1 MQERLMQRRS
11 LADLVDMRAA
21 ESTFKCLMDTLEAQA
36 NEIGQLKASVAAL
49 VLQNSVQ
56 SAWNDNVTITQATLM
71 PRIDALEAA
80 IKLPNVRNATLG
92 SIVAA
97 NYKEI
102 VSMREKLQ
110 RKIDAAVVEDACRR
124 VETKLSSALDTLRKD
139 CVTLEL
145 ISRLHMDQDELHTK
159 LATVEAQIDS
169 KMDKTEATRMDAVA
183 TTMHAFIPRCSEIEH
198 SLQQLHEKLAASNAK
213 CRQHDQHVST
223 ETAHLRQLVSQQHRD
238 VGALRAETTAG
249 QATIEAAVQ
258 ACKENISLCHN
269 KLQTIRQAHADFAA
283 STRSSLRQL
292 TQTGERNFQSLRDE
306 LDGKVSRTDWDAQR
320 REMEALVQTKTP
332 LAVTA
337 ATKAVVDKLDEWVTR
352 CDAHVQ
358 LSLRFIDWYFNRGD
372 AYEHN
377 MQVMEAQLKQLSLR
391 HVSREPFDGRVRF
404 V

>member
-102 VSMREKLQ
+102 VSMREKVQ

-139 CVTLEL
+139 C
-145 ISRLHMDQDELHTK
+145 
-159 LATVEAQIDS
+159 
-169 KMDKTEATRMDAVA
+169 TEATRMDAVA

-223 ETAHLRQLVSQQHRD
+223 ETAHLRQLVFQQHRD

-306 LDGKVSRTDWDAQR
+306 VDIDSPDLHAINWCN
-320 REMEALVQTKTP
+320 
-332 LAVTA
+332 AVCS
-337 ATKAVVDKLDEWVTR
+337 W
-352 CDAHVQ
+352 
-358 LSLRFIDWYFNRGD
+358 
-372 AYEHN
+372 
-377 MQVMEAQLKQLSLR
+377 M
-391 HVSREPFDGRVRF
+391 VR
-404 V
+404 